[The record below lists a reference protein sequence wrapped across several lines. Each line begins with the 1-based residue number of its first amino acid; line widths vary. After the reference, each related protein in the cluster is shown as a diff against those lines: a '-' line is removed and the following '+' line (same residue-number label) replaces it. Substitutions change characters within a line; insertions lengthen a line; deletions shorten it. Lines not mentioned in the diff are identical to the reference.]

1 MSIRLLNYSYRF
13 AEQVLNSNLL
23 LKKEIEDVILQSASD
38 LSVLSRPKFNEILE
52 HNFVAKGW
60 QSQPDIFG
68 QDTDAYAK
76 FDFLKGRIGIEVQFG
91 HPSFIGI
98 DLLKFQIASYS
109 NLDQID
115 VGVYIVATNN
125 FIKNMPKMYKSNPD
139 MKWNGLLPFEK
150 VVKYLPHVKSAIQV
164 PVYVIGIDI

>member
-52 HNFVAKGW
+52 QNFVAKGW

-68 QDTDAYAK
+68 QDTLY
-76 FDFLKGRIGIEVQFG
+76 
-91 HPSFIGI
+91 
-98 DLLKFQIASYS
+98 
-109 NLDQID
+109 
-115 VGVYIVATNN
+115 
-125 FIKNMPKMYKSNPD
+125 M
-139 MKWNGLLPFEK
+139 
-150 VVKYLPHVKSAIQV
+150 
-164 PVYVIGIDI
+164 